1 MINQIV
7 SCFHTF
13 YNNKKRKG
21 AGNFRSFIPHYT
33 AQAYEENK
41 KLIVRLR
48 WLPEKKNAIEA
59 AFSYMDFEQINVH
72 CADTSFA
79 QRKLPLGKRRGY
91 LCEPDNRGNSRY

>member
-48 WLPEKKNAIEA
+48 WLAEKKNAIEA
-59 AFSYMDFEQINVH
+59 ACSYMDCGQINVH
-72 CADTSFA
+72 CADTSFT
-79 QRKLPLGKRRGY
+79 QRQPPPGECGGCRG
-91 LCEPDNRGNSRY
+91 EPDNRENSRY

>member
-41 KLIVRLR
+41 ELIVRLR

-79 QRKLPLGKRRGY
+79 QRKPPLGKRRGY